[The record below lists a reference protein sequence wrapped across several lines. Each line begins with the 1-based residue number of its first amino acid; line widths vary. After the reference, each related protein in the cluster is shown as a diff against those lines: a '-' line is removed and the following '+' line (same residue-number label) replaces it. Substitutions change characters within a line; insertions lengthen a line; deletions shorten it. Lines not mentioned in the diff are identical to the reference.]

1 MNKPE
6 LLAPAGSFKKLET
19 ALLYGADAV
28 YVGGKNFSLRAYA
41 DNLDDAELE
50 RAVELTHSKGAKVY
64 VTVNI
69 FPKNADFAEAEKYF
83 RFLEKIGADAALV
96 TDAGFIALAKNVA
109 PSLPLH
115 LSTQANTLNKY
126 AVRFWA
132 EQGISRVVL
141 ARELTAEEI
150 REITAYNPSTEIETF
165 VHGAMCISYSGRC
178 LLSNYL
184 AGRDGNR
191 GECVQACRWHYKIT
205 ETARNESAE
214 LIEDERGAYILNSKD
229 LNLLKEIPR
238 LTEAGVKSFKI
249 EGRMKSEYYLATV
262 VNAYRRAIDE
272 YCEYG
277 EIVSADALEAETLK
291 VTHRDYTKAFFD
303 GANAETVSY
312 ASGQHAGSYEFVG
325 AVLGYANG
333 KAVVEMRN
341 RFRKGDELEVL
352 SPSPNFNRSFVVGE
366 MTNAAGEKVTDAK
379 IVQETLYMDVPFPLA
394 AGDILR
400 RKQR

>member
-41 DNLDDAELE
+41 DNLGDAELKK
-50 RAVELTHSKGAKVY
+50 AVELAHSKGAKVY

-69 FPKNADFAEAEKYF
+69 FPKNSDFPEAERYF
-83 RFLEKIGADAALV
+83 RYLEEIGADAALV
-96 TDAGFIALAKNVA
+96 TDAGFVALAKKVA
-109 PSLPLH
+109 PSLPIH

-141 ARELTAEEI
+141 ARELTLEEI
-150 REITAYNPSTEIETF
+150 AEIAAYNPSTEIETF

-191 GECVQACRWHYKIT
+191 GECVQACRWHYRIT

-214 LIEDERGAYILNSKD
+214 LVEDERGAYILNSKD
-229 LNLLKEIPR
+229 LNLLREIPR

-277 EIVSADALEAETLK
+277 EIISADALEAETLK

-303 GANAETVSY
+303 GANADTVSY

-325 AVLGYANG
+325 AVLGYADG

-341 RFRKGDELEVL
+341 RFRTGETLEVL
-352 SPSPNFNRSFVVGE
+352 SPGESFNRTFVVGE
-366 MTNAAGEKVTDAK
+366 MTNTAGEKVTDAK
-379 IVQETLYMDVPFPLA
+379 LVQEILYLDVPFPLT

-400 RKQR
+400 RKS

>member
-28 YVGGKNFSLRAYA
+28 YVGGKDFSLRAYA
-41 DNLDDAELE
+41 DNLDETELIK
-50 RAVELTHSKGAKVY
+50 AVDLAHSKGAKVY

-69 FPKNADFAEAEKYF
+69 FPKNSDFPEAKRYF
-83 RFLEKIGADAALV
+83 RYLEEIGADAALV
-96 TDAGFIALAKNVA
+96 TDAGFVALAKKVA
-109 PSLPLH
+109 PSLPIH

-141 ARELTAEEI
+141 ARELAFEEI
-150 REITAYNPSTEIETF
+150 AEIAAYNPSTEIETF

-191 GECVQACRWHYKIT
+191 GECVQACRWHYRIT

-214 LIEDERGAYILNSKD
+214 LVEDERGAYILNSKD

-238 LTEAGVKSFKI
+238 LAQAGVKSFKI

-277 EIVSADALEAETLK
+277 EIISADALEAETLK
-291 VTHRDYTKAFFD
+291 VTHRDYTKAYFD
-303 GANAETVSY
+303 GANADTVSY

-325 AVLGYANG
+325 AVLGYADG

-341 RFRKGDELEVL
+341 RFRTGETLEVL
-352 SPSPNFNRSFVVGE
+352 SPGESFNRTFVVGE

-379 IVQETLYMDVPFPLA
+379 LVQEILYLDVPFPLT

-400 RKQR
+400 RKS

>member
-28 YVGGKNFSLRAYA
+28 YVGGKDFSLRAYA
-41 DNLDDAELE
+41 DNLDETELIK
-50 RAVELTHSKGAKVY
+50 AVDLAHSKGAKVY

-69 FPKNADFAEAEKYF
+69 FPKNSDFPKAERYFKY
-83 RFLEKIGADAALV
+83 LESIGADAALV
-96 TDAGFIALAKNVA
+96 TDAGFISLAKNVA

-141 ARELTAEEI
+141 ARELAFEEI
-150 REITAYNPSTEIETF
+150 AEIAAYNPSTEIETF

-191 GECVQACRWHYKIT
+191 GECVQACRWHYRIT

-214 LIEDERGAYILNSKD
+214 LVEDERGAYILNSKD
-229 LNLLKEIPR
+229 LNLLREIPR
-238 LTEAGVKSFKI
+238 LAQAGVKSFKI

-277 EIVSADALEAETLK
+277 EIISADALEAETLK
-291 VTHRDYTKAFFD
+291 VTHRDYTKAYFD
-303 GANAETVSY
+303 GTNAETVSY

-325 AVLGYANG
+325 AVKGYADG

-341 RFRKGDELEVL
+341 RFRTGETLEVL
-352 SPSPNFNRSFVVGE
+352 SPGESFNRTFVVGE

-379 IVQETLYMDVPFPLA
+379 LVQEILYLDVPFPLT

-400 RKQR
+400 RKS

>member
-28 YVGGKNFSLRAYA
+28 YVGGKDFSLRAYA
-41 DNLDDAELE
+41 DNLDETELIK
-50 RAVELTHSKGAKVY
+50 AVDLAHSKGAKVY

-69 FPKNADFAEAEKYF
+69 FSKNSDFPEAERYF
-83 RFLEKIGADAALV
+83 RYLEEIGADAALV
-96 TDAGFIALAKNVA
+96 TDAGFIALAKKVA

-141 ARELTAEEI
+141 ARELTLEEI
-150 REITAYNPSTEIETF
+150 AEIAAYNPSTEIETF

-191 GECVQACRWHYKIT
+191 GECVQACRWHYRIT

-214 LIEDERGAYILNSKD
+214 LVEDERGAYILNSKD
-229 LNLLKEIPR
+229 LNLLRELPR

-277 EIVSADALEAETLK
+277 EIISADALEAETLK
-291 VTHRDYTKAFFD
+291 VTHRDYTKAYFD
-303 GANAETVSY
+303 GANADTVSY

-325 AVLGYANG
+325 AVLGYADG

-341 RFRKGDELEVL
+341 RFRTGETLEVL
-352 SPSPNFNRSFVVGE
+352 SPGESFNRTFVVGE

-379 IVQETLYMDVPFPLA
+379 LVQEILYLDVPFPLT

-400 RKQR
+400 RKS

>member
-28 YVGGKNFSLRAYA
+28 YVGGKDFSLRAYA
-41 DNLDDAELE
+41 DNLDDAELKK
-50 RAVELTHSKGAKVY
+50 AVELAHSKGAKVY

-69 FPKNADFAEAEKYF
+69 FPKNSDFPEAERYF
-83 RFLEKIGADAALV
+83 RYLEEIGADAALV
-96 TDAGFIALAKNVA
+96 TDAGFIALAKKVA
-109 PSLPLH
+109 PSLPIH

-141 ARELTAEEI
+141 ARELTFEEI
-150 REITAYNPSTEIETF
+150 AEIAAYNPSTEIETF

-191 GECVQACRWHYKIT
+191 GECVQACRWHYRIT

-214 LIEDERGAYILNSKD
+214 LVEDERGAYILNSKD

-238 LTEAGVKSFKI
+238 LAQAGVKSFKI

-277 EIVSADALEAETLK
+277 EIISADALEAETLK

-303 GANAETVSY
+303 GANADTVSY

-341 RFRKGDELEVL
+341 RFRTGETLEVL
-352 SPSPNFNRSFVVGE
+352 SPGESFNRTFVVGE

-379 IVQETLYMDVPFPLA
+379 LVQEILYLDVPFPLT

-400 RKQR
+400 RKS

>member
-28 YVGGKNFSLRAYA
+28 YVGGKDFSLRAYA
-41 DNLDDAELE
+41 DNLDETELIK
-50 RAVELTHSKGAKVY
+50 AVDLAHSKGAKVY

-69 FPKNADFAEAEKYF
+69 FPKNSDFPEAKRYF
-83 RFLEKIGADAALV
+83 RYLEEIGADAALV
-96 TDAGFIALAKNVA
+96 TDAGFVALAKKVA
-109 PSLPLH
+109 PSLPIH

-141 ARELTAEEI
+141 ARELTLEEI
-150 REITAYNPSTEIETF
+150 AEIAAYNPSTEIETF

-191 GECVQACRWHYKIT
+191 GECVQACRWHYRIT

-214 LIEDERGAYILNSKD
+214 LVEDERGAYILNSKD
-229 LNLLKEIPR
+229 LNLLRELPR

-277 EIVSADALEAETLK
+277 EIISADALEAETLK
-291 VTHRDYTKAFFD
+291 VTHRDYTKAYFD
-303 GANAETVSY
+303 GANADTVSY

-325 AVLGYANG
+325 AVLGYADG

-341 RFRKGDELEVL
+341 RFRTGETLEVL
-352 SPSPNFNRSFVVGE
+352 SPGESFNRTFVVGE

-379 IVQETLYMDVPFPLA
+379 LVQEILYLDVPFPLT

-400 RKQR
+400 RKS

>member
-28 YVGGKNFSLRAYA
+28 YVGGKDFSLRAYA
-41 DNLDDAELE
+41 DNLDETELIK
-50 RAVELTHSKGAKVY
+50 AVDLAHSKGAKVY

-69 FPKNADFAEAEKYF
+69 FPKNSDFPKAERYFKY
-83 RFLEKIGADAALV
+83 LESIGADAALV
-96 TDAGFIALAKNVA
+96 TDAGFISLAKNVA

-141 ARELTAEEI
+141 ARELAFEEI
-150 REITAYNPSTEIETF
+150 AEIAAYNPSTEIETF

-191 GECVQACRWHYKIT
+191 GECVQACRWHYRIT

-214 LIEDERGAYILNSKD
+214 LVEDERGAYILNSKD
-229 LNLLKEIPR
+229 LNLLREIPR
-238 LTEAGVKSFKI
+238 LTEAGVKW
-249 EGRMKSEYYLATV
+249 
-262 VNAYRRAIDE
+262 AIDE

-291 VTHRDYTKAFFD
+291 VTHRDYTKAYFD
-303 GANAETVSY
+303 GTNAETVSY

-325 AVLGYANG
+325 AVLGYADG

-341 RFRKGDELEVL
+341 RFRTGETLEVL
-352 SPSPNFNRSFVVGE
+352 SPGESFNRTFVVGE

-379 IVQETLYMDVPFPLA
+379 LVQEILYLDVPFPLT

-400 RKQR
+400 RKS